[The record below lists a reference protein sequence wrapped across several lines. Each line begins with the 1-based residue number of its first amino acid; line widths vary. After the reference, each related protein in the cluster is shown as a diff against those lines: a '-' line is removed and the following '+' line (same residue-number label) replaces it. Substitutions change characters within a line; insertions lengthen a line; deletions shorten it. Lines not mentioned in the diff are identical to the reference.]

1 MSRGWALFCR
11 NKCTESSCHSTTSS
25 PRTGPSAWV
34 IKWWHHWMIK
44 SQFLVLLKIWWN
56 MYLWC
61 QVHLSFDLRTAHH
74 FHNHYLYHDHVHV
87 HHLWWSFNGKKHV
100 HYHHDKISR
109 LSISSTR
116 TTRTT
121 SNDRND
127 RNDPD
132 RSLPLGRRPVTSKR
146 NRFTLW

>member
-1 MSRGWALFCR
+1 MGSFLPQQMHWVKLSLD
-11 NKCTESSCHSTTSS
+11 NLQSKNWSKCMGH
-25 PRTGPSAWV
+25 
-34 IKWWHHWMIK
+34 KMLHHWMIK

-132 RSLPLGRRPVTSKR
+132 RSLPVGRRPVTSKR